1 MLQGL
6 GEPCHCKGDMGQP
19 TEALPEEEHPEEEVV
34 KWDKDASGKPREEMF
49 FLKFRVFPSGIS
61 IQRVLLGHE
70 N

>member
-1 MLQGL
+1 
-6 GEPCHCKGDMGQP
+6 MGQP
-19 TEALPEEEHPEEEVV
+19 TEELQEEEHSEEEVE
-34 KWDKDASGKPREEMF
+34 KWDKDASRKPREERL